1 MIKDYLLKGHD
12 NARTLAELE
21 ELTGKPGRIIR
32 RQINEERR
40 ETIILNMQDGS
51 GYFLPDASEADLVRR
66 WVKQEESRLKLHAL
80 SLRAGRKAIREAKQ

>member
-21 ELTGKPGRIIR
+21 ALTGKPGRIIR

-40 ETIILNMQDGS
+40 ETIILNMQDGR
-51 GYFLPDASEADLVRR
+51 GYFYRMQAKPTWCAVGLSRKKAD
-66 WVKQEESRLKLHAL
+66 
-80 SLRAGRKAIREAKQ
+80 